1 MKKTALILAL
11 AILSGCLL
19 ASCGESGSP
28 SAPASTEASPQQIA
42 ETEPET
48 ETVSGLAAE
57 VTPEIKAEL
66 GLDGYDFK
74 IYLRDA
80 SGIWANKDITAEA
93 LDGEAFNDA
102 VYVRNQYLQETYGF
116 TISSYNSPDGN
127 MSDLSKLL
135 LAGDDTY
142 DAVFPQARAA
152 ATCAQQGLFY
162 DLNKLRWLDLGGGSW
177 NSMFN
182 DTLSVMGR
190 TFYAT
195 GDISTNLYDAVRAVI
210 FNKGL
215 ARTYQLDSPYELVDG
230 GKWTLDA
237 LESMAKTA
245 AADINGDSKMDVSDQ
260 WGMAWQSSIS
270 GVVFY
275 YGSGEQVV
283 DLDDNKIPYYSLGG
297 ERSVKVFDRISRM
310 MSDKNSFI
318 LMSDDDGKTTFKD
331 GRSLFFTEVILTLT
345 ILRDSETDFGIIPL
359 PKFDETQPEYIQFAD
374 GWCISPA
381 CVPVSA
387 KNPELSGYVLQAM
400 AEANVREV
408 IPAYYDICLTGK
420 YIRDDESAKMLD
432 IVFKNCVLDNSDIFQ
447 WAGLDSAFKTAFTKE
462 TSLEALAEKYR
473 SKMEAAIEKTLAA
486 IEENT

>member
-1 MKKTALILAL
+1 MKNAALILSL
-11 AILSGCLL
+11 LILSGCLL
-19 ASCGESGSP
+19 VSCGESAPEPSP
-28 SAPASTEASPQQIA
+28 AQETVPQDVIS

-48 ETVSGLAAE
+48 EALSGLAAGI
-57 VTPEIKAEL
+57 TPELKASL

-74 IYLRDA
+74 IYLRNEDG
-80 SGIWANKDITAEA
+80 SWANKDIDSEA

-102 VYVRNQYLQETYGF
+102 VYQRNQYLQETYGF
-116 TISSYNSPDGN
+116 TISGFNSPDGN

-152 ATCAQQGLFY
+152 AACAQQGLLY
-162 DLNKLRWLDLGGGSW
+162 DLRKLGYLDLEGGSW

-182 DTLSVMGR
+182 DTLSVMGK

-210 FNKGL
+210 FNKDL
-215 ARTYQLDSPYELVDG
+215 VRTYQLDSPYELVGG

-237 LESMAKTA
+237 LEGMAKAA
-245 AADINGDSKMDVSDQ
+245 AADLNGDSKMDKDDQ
-260 WGMAWQSSIS
+260 WGMAWQSAIS

-283 DLDDNKIPYYSLGG
+283 DLDDNNIPYYALGG
-297 ERSVKVFDRISRM
+297 ERSVKVFDRISQM
-310 MSDKNSFI
+310 MSDKNTFT
-318 LMSDDDGKTTFKD
+318 LMSDDDGKATFKN

-359 PKFDETQPEYIQFAD
+359 PKFDETQADYIQFAD
-374 GWCISPA
+374 GWCISA
-381 CVPVSA
+381 ASVPHCA

-400 AEANVREV
+400 AEANVKEV

-420 YIRDDESAKMLD
+420 YIRDDESAEMLD
-432 IVFKNCVLDNSDIFQ
+432 IIFNNCVLDNSDIFQ
-447 WAGLDSAFKTAFTKE
+447 WAGLDGAFKTAFTKE